1 MKTTEI
7 ADRHVTANAPR
18 TGRAVALQRLPQGA
32 RFHRRDVSALTLA
45 MALLFNVAATTG
57 WASELDIG
65 AMAPNFTLKSVK
77 GDNQRLGEYA
87 GNVRALLFTASWCG
101 ACTDALRNLQTL
113 APTMQSYGFQAW
125 AINLDDDPAKTRS
138 IAQQLNLGYPML
150 IDNDGRVAK
159 LFWIDDLP
167 ALFLLDRDGRIRLVL
182 EGDDVKNTASIADTL
197 KRIAEE

>member
-1 MKTTEI
+1 MKKTVSV
-7 ADRHVTANAPR
+7 VTV
-18 TGRAVALQRLPQGA
+18 G
-32 RFHRRDVSALTLA
+32 
-45 MALLFNVAATTG
+45 LLLNVATSS

-87 GNVRALLFTASWCG
+87 GSVRALLFTGSWCG

-113 APTMQSYGFQAW
+113 APQMQSYGFHAW

-150 IDNDGRVAK
+150 IDSDGRVAK

-182 EGDDVKNTASIADTL
+182 EGDEVKNTTGIADTL